1 MNNNVTYLLASM
13 HRAIARL
20 RSRCW
25 TEITAAIL
33 YSAQDGPVTRTKIM
47 YRAFLSYEQIR
58 GYLSDLMAGG
68 LIEPIDESQRLFRTT
83 AKGNE
88 FLRVYEKV
96 QELIPANR
104 RVNPTITLMKPSG
117 NL

>member
-1 MNNNVTYLLASM
+1 MNNNVPNILASM
-13 HRAIARL
+13 YPAIARQ

-58 GYLSDLMAGG
+58 GYLSDLMAGE
-68 LIEPIDESQRLFRTT
+68 LIEPVDESQRLFRTT
-83 AKGNE
+83 SRGNE

-96 QELIPANR
+96 QELIPISR
-104 RVNPTITLMKPSG
+104 RVNPTITLIKPSG
-117 NL
+117 DL

>member
-1 MNNNVTYLLASM
+1 M
-13 HRAIARL
+13 HPANARP

-47 YRAFLSYEQIR
+47 YRAFLSYEKVRCYI
-58 GYLSDLMAGG
+58 SDLVAGE

-83 AKGNE
+83 SKGYE

-96 QELIPANR
+96 QELIPVNR
-104 RVNPTITLMKPSG
+104 RVNPRTVTLMKPTG